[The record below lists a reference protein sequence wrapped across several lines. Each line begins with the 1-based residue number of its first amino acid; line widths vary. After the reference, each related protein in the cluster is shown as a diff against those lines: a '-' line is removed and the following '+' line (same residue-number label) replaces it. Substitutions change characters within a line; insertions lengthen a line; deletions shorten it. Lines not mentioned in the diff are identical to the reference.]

1 MYNMNMIESV
11 IALFAPHSC
20 LSCGDEGQLL
30 CRSCWPKLGSPL
42 ASCCYLCARTTDDFT
57 TCSSCKSISSLNSV
71 RLRTKYQGIAK
82 ELVRRLKFER
92 AKAASSII
100 ADSMLELVIDQ
111 KSVNQE
117 QILVPL
123 PTASSRRRQR
133 GYDHSQLIARRL
145 ASSLGVPY
153 RPALTRLGQAR
164 QVGSKKI
171 DRLSQMEGA
180 FRIKFGAQVK
190 DKDVLLVD
198 DVLTTGASL
207 EAAASCLLNSGA
219 RRVDA
224 LVFARA

>member
-1 MYNMNMIESV
+1 M
-11 IALFAPHSC
+11 
-20 LSCGDEGQLL
+20 
-30 CRSCWPKLGSPL
+30 
-42 ASCCYLCARTTDDFT
+42 
-57 TCSSCKSISSLNSV
+57 
-71 RLRTKYQGIAK
+71 LRTKYKGIAK
-82 ELVRRLKFER
+82 DLVSRLKFER

-100 ADSMLELVIDQ
+100 ADSMLELVIDK
-111 KSVNQE
+111 KSDNQE

-145 ASSLGVPY
+145 SSSLGVPY

-164 QVGSKKI
+164 QVGSIKI
-171 DRLSQMEGA
+171 DRLSQMEDA
-180 FRIKFGAQVK
+180 FRIKFGASVK

-219 RRVDA
+219 ARVDA